1 MNTQKYQKIS
11 ISIYK
16 YLLISV
22 SIFFLIANVVLAQT
36 YDADQAARDLAR
48 GSPIDSPEKVF
59 LVLKKILQWT
69 YTIFFIMAVYFL
81 LLAAF
86 TYLSASGNPEKIKA
100 ASSQLLWGM
109 VAIAVALISVGAAA
123 IIRGFL
129 TP

>member
-48 GSPIDSPEKVF
+48 GSPIDRPEKVF